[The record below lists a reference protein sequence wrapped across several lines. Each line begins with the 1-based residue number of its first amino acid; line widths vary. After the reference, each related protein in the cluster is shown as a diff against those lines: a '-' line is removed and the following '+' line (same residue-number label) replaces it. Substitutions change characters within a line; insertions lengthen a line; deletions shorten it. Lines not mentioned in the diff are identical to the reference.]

1 MKRFCSALFATLA
14 VYCFPV
20 IAGAAGTY
28 YNGNAY
34 QNTQSRY
41 GTGLYNNQYNGRAY
55 TQTNQQNRY
64 GRNNNL
70 QNVQNNY
77 IAPNQNGVRVAKNA
91 QAKNS
96 VKQGFFGDAWL
107 SHEFG
112 QWKFDMN
119 NAGSQ
124 LHYDNLSWN
133 VLTLGGKYY
142 FDWDT
147 PLVIGANLRYGMQYD
162 KATMVDDDISNGAYG
177 YEKGISGYAMSV
189 GTSKDG
195 KQFGF
200 NAAFGLTDFFKLGRV
215 KITPSIGYR
224 YFEHEL
230 LTKKNSGL
238 TMDVYDDDTACIS
251 NGGETQCGPFV
262 TIGPFKDSSNNIIYS
277 SNTDEYGY
285 VIPVYTDVTTGEY
298 YVSDFL
304 GMIPSNANVVF
315 VSFGDT
321 YYYRQSGTS
330 HKYETVWQGPY
341 VAMDMEY
348 AINNNNLINAGIEF
362 GLPMYESKGDQP
374 YRIDWAHPTSV
385 KDKGGLG
392 DAYHLALNASWSTAI
407 TDSMMFSLGM
417 TYDYYIAKDIDAHT
431 YLNPSYYKNL
441 LDTGF
446 LRQEDYN
453 YFNSIGWEQKTQ
465 KEIESVY
472 KSMGIRAGLTINF

>member
-1 MKRFCSALFATLA
+1 MKKFMHTLMGVSIIA
-14 VYCFPV
+14 MMPV

-28 YNGNAY
+28 YDGNLY
-34 QNTQSRY
+34 QSPQRY
-41 GTGLYNNQYNGRAY
+41 GTNRGGYYNNYGAGSARY
-55 TQTNQQNRY
+55 QN
-64 GRNNNL
+64 
-70 QNVQNNY
+70 
-77 IAPNQNGVRVAKNA
+77 PNMANMGTAKY
-91 QAKNS
+91 AKKTAKSESNS
-96 VKQGFFGDAWL
+96 AKKQGLQISADFR
-107 SHEFG
+107 HEFG
-112 QWKFDMN
+112 KWDFEMN
-119 NAGSQ
+119 TAKSH
-124 LHYDNLSWN
+124 LHYDNLAWN
-133 VLTLGGKYY
+133 VVSGEAAYY
-142 FDWDT
+142 FGTST
-147 PLVIGANLRYGMQYD
+147 PMQVKFGARYGLQYGESS
-162 KATMVDDDISNGAYG
+162 MVDDDISNGAYG

-262 TIGPFKDSSNNIIYS
+262 SIGPFKDSSNNIIYS
-277 SNTDEYGY
+277 TNTDEYGY
-285 VIPVYTDVTTGEY
+285 LIPVYTDVTTGEY

-304 GMIPSNANVVF
+304 GMIPSDANIVF

-330 HKYETVWQGPY
+330 HKYETIWQGPY

-446 LRQEDYN
+446 LRQEDYD